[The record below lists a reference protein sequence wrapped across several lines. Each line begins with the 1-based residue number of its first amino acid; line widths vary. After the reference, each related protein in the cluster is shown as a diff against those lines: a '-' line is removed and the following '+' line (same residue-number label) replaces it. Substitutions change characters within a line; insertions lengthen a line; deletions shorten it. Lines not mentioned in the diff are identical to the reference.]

1 MCHVKV
7 VEMEKYSWS
16 MQQPRQ
22 HGNLKLPVG
31 GLCNLVSSSLVLEIV
46 DEVRHILCV
55 KVREELP
62 PSEEDWESEA
72 TVTRSY
78 DPRAKAEK
86 MQVGRQKTSTE
97 MTAKQVLRKI
107 EGATPSGRREFRAME
122 KHRHEVLNEEKKKRG
137 SASMTQDPFNDKES
151 ILSRTSNRS
160 SQQRSSC

>member
-31 GLCNLVSSSLVLEIV
+31 GLCNLVSSLVLVIV
-46 DEVRHILCV
+46 DDVRHILCV

-86 MQVGRQKTSTE
+86 MQVG
-97 MTAKQVLRKI
+97 
-107 EGATPSGRREFRAME
+107 GR
-122 KHRHEVLNEEKKKRG
+122 
-137 SASMTQDPFNDKES
+137 
-151 ILSRTSNRS
+151 
-160 SQQRSSC
+160 